1 MARDGIET
9 DESRWP
15 IVVHRTIGIPSEA
28 DVDRFIA
35 AADLHLARGEPY
47 VVIFD
52 NTLAGRIPGHMR
64 QRAGDWLKEN
74 SERLGEH
81 CLGTA
86 LVFRSAALRF
96 VMTTVMLV
104 VSHPVPHEVCRD
116 EEDALRWAAERLR
129 TGRAQVV

>member
-1 MARDGIET
+1 MARDGIRT

-15 IVVHRTIGIPSEA
+15 IVVHRTVGIPSEA

-35 AADLHLARGEPY
+35 AADMHLARAEPY

-52 NTLAGRIPGHMR
+52 NTLAGRVPAYLR
-64 QRAGDWLKEN
+64 SSAKAWLTEN
-74 SERLGEH
+74 QTRLGEH

-86 LVFRSAALRF
+86 LIFRSAALRF

-104 VSHPVPHEVCRD
+104 VSHPVPHEVCAT
-116 EEDALRWAAERLR
+116 EEEALRWAGEQLR
-129 TGRAQVV
+129 MARAAG

>member
-1 MARDGIET
+1 MARDGIRT

-15 IVVHRTIGIPSEA
+15 IVVHRTVGIPPES

-35 AADLHLARGEPY
+35 AADMHLARAEPY

-52 NTLAGRIPGHMR
+52 NSQAGRVPPYLR
-64 QRAGDWLKEN
+64 SKAKAWLEAN
-74 SERLGEH
+74 SERLGQH

-104 VSHPVPHEVCRD
+104 VSHPVPHEVCAT
-116 EEDALRWAAERLR
+116 EEEALRWASDQLR
-129 TGRAQVV
+129 IARAVG